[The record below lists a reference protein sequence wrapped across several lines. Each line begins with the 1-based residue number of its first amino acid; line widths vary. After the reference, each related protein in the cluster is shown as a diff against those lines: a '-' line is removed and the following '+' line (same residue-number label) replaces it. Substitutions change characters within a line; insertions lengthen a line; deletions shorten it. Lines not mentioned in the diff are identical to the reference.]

1 VGVKNGAYGIERAAK
16 NPVVISLVY
25 ATITHATKDLPMK
38 NSVHTATQLKKII
51 KNAAEKIHRL
61 CGPLKK
67 T

>member
-38 NSVHTATQLKKII
+38 NSVHTATQLKKSS
-51 KNAAEKIHRL
+51 KTQQKKSTVFVN
-61 CGPLKK
+61 PLKK
-67 T
+67 P